1 MEPLLEV
8 VCPGSSQAFILSPK
22 LSGICL
28 VSILDIYREKQQT
41 NKQAEMNK
49 TFSQPSS
56 ASSAHLSL
64 ALKPNRSRKVKL
76 EKDRKN
82 WLSHISEKHHNKA
95 HERSA
100 NQLDKHDITKMII
113 LELFC
118 CQVSAARAE
127 GSQVPVPV
135 VEPVFARWRSLS
147 SSLSLFLSFSLS
159 LSMIFQHLKSREGL
173 RNYKE
178 EMPAATQ
185 V

>member
-1 MEPLLEV
+1 MKE
-8 VCPGSSQAFILSPK
+8 A
-22 LSGICL
+22 
-28 VSILDIYREKQQT
+28 
-41 NKQAEMNK
+41 
-49 TFSQPSS
+49 FSQPSS

-95 HERSA
+95 HERSC

-135 VEPVFARWRSLS
+135 VEPVFARWPYL
-147 SSLSLFLSFSLS
+147 SLS
-159 LSMIFQHLKSREGL
+159 LSMILSLSLSLYMIFQPLKPREGL